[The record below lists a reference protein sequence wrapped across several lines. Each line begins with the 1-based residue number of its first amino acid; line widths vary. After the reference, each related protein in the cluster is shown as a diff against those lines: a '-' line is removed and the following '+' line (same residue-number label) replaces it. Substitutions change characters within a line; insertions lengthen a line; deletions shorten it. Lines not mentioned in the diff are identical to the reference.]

1 MMPDLQQINL
11 ADLRP
16 KARLIP
22 AEVIQVACQKRLV
35 PSFSSSVST
44 ELSFSSMPDALYQFP
59 YQKTDRKSPNGN
71 ACVGISETISAP
83 RAFSAC
89 TI

>member
-22 AEVIQVACQKRLV
+22 AEVIQVACQKRPGAVL
-35 PSFSSSVST
+35 FQQRQHGIII
-44 ELSFSSMPDALYQFP
+44 FI
-59 YQKTDRKSPNGN
+59 N
-71 ACVGISETISAP
+71 A
-83 RAFSAC
+83 
-89 TI
+89 

>member
-22 AEVIQVACQKRLV
+22 AEVIQVACQKRPGAVL
-35 PSFSSSVST
+35 FQQRQHGIII
-44 ELSFSSMPDALYQFP
+44 FINALMLCINFRI
-59 YQKTDRKSPNGN
+59 QKTDRKIPEREGLIVTSNY
-71 ACVGISETISAP
+71 VGYEQGQKTV
-83 RAFSAC
+83 
-89 TI
+89 

>member
-22 AEVIQVACQKRLV
+22 AEVIQVACQKRPGAVLFQQRQHGIIIFRKRIV
-35 PSFSSSVST
+35 
-44 ELSFSSMPDALYQFP
+44 
-59 YQKTDRKSPNGN
+59 KSPNGN

>member
-22 AEVIQVACQKRLV
+22 LRLFRSPV
-35 PSFSSSVST
+35 
-44 ELSFSSMPDALYQFP
+44 
-59 YQKTDRKSPNGN
+59 KSAGAVLFQQRQHGIIIFIN
-71 ACVGISETISAP
+71 A
-83 RAFSAC
+83 
-89 TI
+89 